1 MLPRPRNFTRREEKG
16 FRRLVIAL
24 LMLFFSGILGTIGFM
39 SFEGYTLTEAFY
51 MTVITLSTVGF
62 EEVRPLTNPGM
73 VFASFYILINVGIF
87 AYVIS
92 VLITFIFEGE
102 FNKVYRSI
110 ISFREM
116 RKLKEHVIVCGFG
129 RNGRKTCEELQRN
142 NISFVVIE
150 KEQHTAQAMT
160 QQGIIVHQGDATED
174 DTLYQVG
181 IEKATTLIT
190 TLPSDASNVF
200 ITLSAKQI
208 NPNIMVIARA
218 SDENSVSKLVHSG
231 ADHVVMPD
239 NLGGLHMAQ
248 LITKPYVIEFLEM
261 MNGASKEFKLE
272 EFMYDQFQSEYQ
284 GKSIKEIG
292 VREKSG
298 ATVIAFKEKGH
309 TFVFNPSSNVRILEN
324 DIFILLGAEDC
335 IDRFREQFIK

>member
-1 MLPRPRNFTRREEKG
+1 MIPRPKNLTPREEKG
-16 FRRLVIAL
+16 FRRLFIAL
-24 LMLFFSGILGTIGFM
+24 LMLLFSGVLGTIGFM
-39 SFEGYTLTEAFY
+39 NFEGYTLTEAFY

-62 EEVRPLTNPGM
+62 EEVRPLTNAGM

-92 VLITFIFEGE
+92 VLITYIFEGE

-116 RKLKEHVIVCGFG
+116 RKLKDHVIVCGFG
-129 RNGRKTCEELQRN
+129 RNGRKTCEELQQN

-150 KEQHTAQAMT
+150 KDQQTAQLMT

-174 DTLYQVG
+174 DTLHQVG

-190 TLPSDASNVF
+190 TLPSDAANVF

-208 NPNIMVIARA
+208 SPDITIIARA

-239 NLGGLHMAQ
+239 NLGGMHMAQ

-272 EFMYDQFQSEYQ
+272 EFVYDQFQEEYQ

-292 VREKSG
+292 VRERTG
-298 ATVIAFKEKGH
+298 ATVIAFKEKGLK
-309 TFVFNPSSNVRILEN
+309 FVFNPSSDVRIQEN
-324 DIFILLGAEDC
+324 DVFIILGADDC
-335 IDRFREQFIK
+335 IERFKDEFIR